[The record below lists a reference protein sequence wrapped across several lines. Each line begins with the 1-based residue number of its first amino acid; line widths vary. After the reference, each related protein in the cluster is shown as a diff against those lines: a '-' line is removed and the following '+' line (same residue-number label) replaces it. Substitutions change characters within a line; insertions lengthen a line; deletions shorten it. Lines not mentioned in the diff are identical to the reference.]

1 MDSSQISDDDRQ
13 PAALPPAGGGAR
25 KKLFVKSYGCQ
36 MNVYDA
42 QRMADALAPEGYD
55 ETADMADADLVVL
68 NTCHIREKATEKVF
82 SELGKVRMLK
92 SERAARGLDTQI
104 AVAGCVAQAEGA
116 EILRRQK
123 AVDVVVG
130 PQNYHR
136 FPELL
141 KRAAAGPVVDAE
153 FALEDKFDHLP
164 APTRAKT
171 LARGPSAF
179 VTVQEGCDKFCAFCV
194 VPYTRGMETSR
205 PLPRI
210 LGEAAALARDGVRE
224 ITLIGQNVN
233 AWHGALADGTAGT
246 LGALIAAVAQT
257 PGVARIRYTT
267 SHPND
272 MDGALIEAHRDEPK
286 LMPFLHLPVQSGAD
300 RVLAAMNRKHDRASY
315 LALIGRIRAA
325 RPDIALSSDFIVG
338 FPGEN
343 EDDHRDTLG
352 LIEEVGFASA
362 YSFKYSARPG
372 TPAAD
377 ARHQIDEATK
387 ARRLAEL
394 QDLLEAQRQAFNAAT
409 VGRVCDVLFE
419 KRGRHAGQIAG
430 KSPWLQ
436 AVHVEAAP
444 ELIGRIGRV
453 EIVEK
458 GSNSLFGRVID
469 VEDKTGEAAA

>member
-1 MDSSQISDDDRQ
+1 MDASRISEDDRPPL
-13 PAALPPAGGGAR
+13 PAADPAPGR

-42 QRMADALAPEGYD
+42 QRMADALAPEGFD
-55 ETADMADADLVVL
+55 ETSEMADADLVVL

-82 SELGKVRMLK
+82 SELGKVRKLK
-92 SERAARGLDTQI
+92 AERAALGRSTQI

-141 KRAAAGPVVDAE
+141 KRASTGPVVDAD

-164 APTRAKT
+164 APSRAKT

-194 VPYTRGMETSR
+194 VPYTRGSESSR
-205 PLPRI
+205 TLDRI
-210 LGEAAALARDGVRE
+210 VGEAAALARDGVRE

-233 AWHGALADGTAGT
+233 AWHGALPDGSAGT
-246 LGALIAAVAQT
+246 LGALIRAVAAA
-257 PGVARIRYTT
+257 PGIARLRYTT

-272 MDGALIEAHRDEPK
+272 MDDGLIAAHRDEAK

-300 RVLAAMNRKHDRASY
+300 RVLDAMNRKHDRAFY
-315 LALIGRIRAA
+315 LDLIERIRAA
-325 RPDIALSSDFIVG
+325 RPDIALSSDFIAG
-338 FPGEN
+338 FPGES
-343 EDDHRDTLG
+343 EAEHRDTLD
-352 LIEEVGFASA
+352 LIDRIGFAQA

-377 ARHQIDEATK
+377 AAGQIDEATK
-387 ARRLAEL
+387 TRRLAEV
-394 QDLLEAQRQAFNAAT
+394 QALLEEQRQAFNAAT
-409 VGRVCDVLFE
+409 VGKVCDVLFE
-419 KRGRHAGQIAG
+419 KPGRHAGQIAG

-436 AVHVEAAP
+436 AVQVEADAS
-444 ELIGRIGRV
+444 LIGRIGVV

-458 GSNSLFGRVID
+458 GSNSLFGRLLS
-469 VEDKTGEAAA
+469 VEPHKGDSAA